1 MPDPSFTQTS
11 VFIMFLGFKTYTL
24 ERKHKKYSI
33 YIKRLYSTCTELKN
47 TDYIRCSCSDMRQ
60 LNYSGLRNLDGGKP
74 GRNKWKIL
82 CDFG

>member
-33 YIKRLYSTCTELKN
+33 YIKRLYSTRYGVEEHRL
-47 TDYIRCSCSDMRQ
+47 Y
-60 LNYSGLRNLDGGKP
+60 
-74 GRNKWKIL
+74 
-82 CDFG
+82 